1 MLKRKS
7 DTCISCEDCNERS
20 PLFSLLNGEELKI
33 MNTNRFEVVFNT
45 GENIVKQGTSASHMI
60 MITRGM
66 AKLYLEGFDKK
77 NLLLELISPWKL
89 FGGPGLFTDYRY
101 HYSVSALL
109 DTSACFIAT
118 ENVRRVMRL
127 NPDFAETLLKHCS
140 LNGVSNFQRLISLTQ
155 KQMHGRLA
163 DVLLYLSEKVYFS
176 THFSLNITRQEI
188 GEMSNMTKES
198 ATRIL
203 KEFEHAA
210 IIKLDTKNI
219 TLLDVE
225 KLKQLSLHG

>member
-101 HYSVSALL
+101 HYSVSALTE
-109 DTSACFIAT
+109 TSACFIAT

>member
-7 DTCISCEDCNERS
+7 DTCINCEDCNKRS
-20 PLFSLLNGEELKI
+20 QLFSLLNCDELNI
-33 MNTNRFEVVFNT
+33 MNANRFEVIFNT

-60 MITRGM
+60 MITSGM

-77 NLLLELISPWKL
+77 NLLLEIITPWKL

-118 ENVRRVMRL
+118 ENVRKVMRL

-163 DVLLYLSEKVYFS
+163 DVLLYLSEKIYFS
-176 THFSLNITRQEI
+176 KQFSLNITRQEI

-203 KEFEHAA
+203 KEFEHDG

>member
-7 DTCISCEDCNERS
+7 DTCISCEDCNKRS
-20 PLFSLLNGEELKI
+20 PLFSLLSSEELNI
-33 MNTNRFEVVFNT
+33 MNANRFEVVFNT

-77 NLLLELISPWKL
+77 NLLLEIINPWKL

-118 ENVRRVMRL
+118 ENMRRVMRL